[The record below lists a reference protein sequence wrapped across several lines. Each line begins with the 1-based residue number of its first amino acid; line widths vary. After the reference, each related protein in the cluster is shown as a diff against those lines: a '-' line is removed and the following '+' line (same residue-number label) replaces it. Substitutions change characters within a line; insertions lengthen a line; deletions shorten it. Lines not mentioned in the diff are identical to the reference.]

1 MCKFYCLNIYEL
13 KYEKGIIISLLI
25 LSKQKQKQTANK
37 QTNETKQNK
46 TKKKKNQNA
55 LFIMT
60 YILSII
66 FYTKKK
72 KQEEI
77 HKHTLENEKRKR
89 CSQKRAYSTR
99 ATLVF
104 NIYHYCSL
112 KVLASDM
119 CSMICKTPFV
129 TITKLRGRMYG
140 SISENQCIHFDQVSK
155 YYYAYLQEL
164 QKFPSENWQQFGER
178 CNSDKAEYN

>member
-13 KYEKGIIISLLI
+13 KYEKVTIISLLI

-37 QTNETKQNK
+37 QINETKQNK
-46 TKKKKNQNA
+46 THFSSWHVSYQSS
-55 LFIMT
+55 FIQR
-60 YILSII
+60 
-66 FYTKKK
+66 KK

-104 NIYHYCSL
+104 YIYHYCSL

-140 SISENQCIHFDQVSK
+140 SISENQCIHFDQVLN
-155 YYYAYLQEL
+155 YYYACLQEL
-164 QKFPSENWQQFGER
+164 QKFPSKNWQ
-178 CNSDKAEYN
+178 